1 MHRFLYINIVTFG
14 GVRDAHFRYQYCNSS
29 IPKNR
34 QFRHACRCCTRV
46 KVFIFLNIGT
56 SIMVIF
62 LKIYTIFFLQQ
73 RTLAKKKIQNLNFVF
88 ISFNLPKMG
97 KVGFELVK
105 GFFVFACVLCFKRNH
120 CVQNIVLCNKNNQK
134 ICFKID
140 FPPPFHL

>member
-1 MHRFLYINIVTFG
+1 MLEKHISGTNIAIVQFQKIVNFAMHA
-14 GVRDAHFRYQYCNSS
+14 GVAPALKFS
-29 IPKNR
+29 
-34 QFRHACRCCTRV
+34 F
-46 KVFIFLNIGT
+46 FLNIGT

-73 RTLAKKKIQNLNFVF
+73 RTLAKTKIQNLNFVF

-97 KVGFELVK
+97 KVGFELVN

-120 CVQNIVLCNKNNQK
+120 CVKNIVLCNKNNQK